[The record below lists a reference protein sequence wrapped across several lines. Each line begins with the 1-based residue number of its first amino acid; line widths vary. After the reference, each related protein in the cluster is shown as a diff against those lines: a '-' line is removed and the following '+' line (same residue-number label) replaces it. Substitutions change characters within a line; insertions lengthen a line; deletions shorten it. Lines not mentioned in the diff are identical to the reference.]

1 MILEDFMY
9 RKFMSADFISFEE
22 ETKIL
27 PIRIKNRYN
36 PQDEYY
42 DFEQSLWL
50 PVNSTPK
57 PEGYPT
63 EFAEFPSMPESL
75 VSQRLGFDVSD
86 EKLSKKTDKIDK

>member
-36 PQDEYY
+36 P
-42 DFEQSLWL
+42 
-50 PVNSTPK
+50 
-57 PEGYPT
+57 
-63 EFAEFPSMPESL
+63 
-75 VSQRLGFDVSD
+75 
-86 EKLSKKTDKIDK
+86 